1 MSEIIE
7 DARNDNWVDRSAPD
21 FAKPYLKLARLD
33 RPVGTWLLLWPCWWS
48 IILARPV
55 IDLETLRLFV
65 LFGIGALVMRGAG
78 CTMNDI
84 ADRNFDGQVERT
96 RLRPIPSGQVT
107 VLQAVIWMIFLSL
120 IGLVILL
127 QLSMTA
133 IWLGIGSL
141 ALVAIYPFMK
151 RITWW
156 PQAWLGLT
164 FNWGALMG
172 WAAITDGIGWP
183 AILLYAGGV
192 FWTLGYDTIYAH
204 QDKEDDALIGVKS
217 SARRLGEQSRKA
229 IALFYTIT
237 VVLWGLAACEAGF
250 SHWFLLPFAFV
261 ILHFAWQTLWVLF
274 IDRDDCLK
282 KFKSNI
288 GLGAIMLGALLVGGL
303 AA

>member
-7 DARNDNWVDRSAPD
+7 DARSDNWVDRHAPD

-55 IDLETLRLFV
+55 LDLETLKLFV
-65 LFGIGALVMRGAG
+65 LFGAGALVMRGAG

-84 ADRNFDGQVERT
+84 ADRKFDGAVERT
-96 RLRPIPSGQVT
+96 RLRPIPSGQVK
-107 VLQAVIWMIFLSL
+107 VWQAVVWMGVLSL
-120 IGLVILL
+120 VGLGVLL
-127 QLSMTA
+127 QLPNTA
-133 IWLGIGSL
+133 IWLGVGSL

-172 WAAITDGIGWP
+172 WAAVTDTVGLP
-183 AILLYAGGV
+183 ALLLYVGGL

-217 SARRLGEQSRKA
+217 SARKLGEHSRVAVA
-229 IALFYTIT
+229 IFYAITILF
-237 VVLWGLAACEAGF
+237 WGLAAREAGF
-250 SHWFLLPFAFV
+250 SHWFLLPYTLVVF
-261 ILHFAWQTLWVLF
+261 HFGWQTLWVLF
-274 IDRDDCLK
+274 IDRDDCLQ

>member
-1 MSEIIE
+1 MNEVIE
-7 DARNDNWVDRSAPD
+7 DARHDNWVDRHAPD

-48 IILARPV
+48 VILARPV
-55 IDLETLRLFV
+55 LDWETVRLFA

-84 ADRNFDGQVERT
+84 ADRHYDGAVERT
-96 RLRPIPSGQVT
+96 RLRPLPSGQVT
-107 VLQAVIWMIFLSL
+107 VRQAVVWMISLSL
-120 IGLVILL
+120 IGLIILL
-127 QLSMTA
+127 QLTPMA
-133 IWLGIGSL
+133 IWLGVGSL

-172 WAAITDGIGWP
+172 WAAVTDDIGLP
-183 AILLYAGGV
+183 AVLLYAGGL

-204 QDKEDDALIGVKS
+204 QDKDDDALIGVKS
-217 SARRLGEQSRKA
+217 SARRLGRHSRLA
-229 IALFYTIT
+229 VGIFYALA
-237 VVLWGLAACEAGF
+237 VVLWGAAAREVGF
-250 SHWFLLPFAFV
+250 SHWFLLPFAAV
-261 ILHFAWQTLWVLF
+261 ILHFIWQTTFVLF
-274 IDRDDCLK
+274 IDRDDCLA

-288 GLGAIMLGALLVGGL
+288 GLGAIMLLSLLTGGL
-303 AA
+303 AQ

>member
-1 MSEIIE
+1 MTGIIA
-7 DARNDNWVDRSAPD
+7 DARRDNWVDRLAPHW
-21 FAKPYLKLARLD
+21 AKPYLKLARFD

-55 IDLETLRLFV
+55 LDLETLRLFV
-65 LFGIGALVMRGAG
+65 LFGLGALIMRGAG
-78 CTMNDI
+78 CTMNDL
-84 ADRNFDGQVERT
+84 ADRDFDGAVERT
-96 RLRPIPSGQVT
+96 ALRPLPSGQVK
-107 VLQAVIWMIFLSL
+107 VWQAIAWMVFLSL
-120 IGLVILL
+120 IGLAILL
-127 QLSMTA
+127 QLTPTA
-133 IWLGIGSL
+133 IWLGVGSL

-172 WAAITDGIGWP
+172 WAAAQDNVALP
-183 AILLYAGGV
+183 ALLLYAGGW

-217 SARRLGEQSRKA
+217 SARRLGRHSRIA
-229 IALFYTIT
+229 ICIFYSMAAI
-237 VVLWGLAACEAGF
+237 LWGLAAREAGF
-250 SHWFLLPFAFV
+250 SHWFLLPYAAV
-261 ILHFAWQTLWVLF
+261 LMHFTWQTWRVLF
-274 IDRDDCLK
+274 DDREDCLQ

-288 GLGAIMLGALLVGGL
+288 LLGALMLASLLVGGL

>member
-1 MSEIIE
+1 MSVIA
-7 DARNDNWVDRSAPD
+7 DARADNWVDRHAPD
-21 FAKPYLKLARLD
+21 FAKPYLKLARFD

-48 IILARPV
+48 IVLARPV
-55 IDLETLRLFV
+55 LDLETLRLFV

-84 ADRNFDGQVERT
+84 ADRNFDGAVERT
-96 RLRPIPSGQVT
+96 RLRPLPSGQVS
-107 VLQAVIWMIFLSL
+107 VLQAVIWMCALSL

-127 QLSMTA
+127 QLSPLA

-141 ALVAIYPFMK
+141 ALVGIYPFMK

-164 FNWGALMG
+164 FNWGALVG
-172 WAAITDGIGWP
+172 YAAASGELGWP
-183 AILLYAGGV
+183 AFLLYAGGF

-217 SARRLGEQSRKA
+217 AARRMGKHSRTGIA
-229 IALFYTIT
+229 IFYTLTAI
-237 VVLWGLAACEAGF
+237 LWGLAARQAGF
-250 SHWFLLPFAFV
+250 SHWFLLPFAGV
-261 ILHFAWQTLWVLF
+261 LLHFTWQTWRVLF
-274 IDRDDCLK
+274 DDREDCLQ

-288 GLGAIMLGALLVGGL
+288 WLGAVMLTALATGGL
-303 AA
+303 LA